1 MRKLAFLLLLL
12 AFPLNQAF
20 GQGRPIEL
28 GLDAGFQVSLT
39 DAVGE
44 FERDNITVVQV
55 PIQRFRVGFFVSDAV
70 SIEPSVGLTYLS
82 VSDQSLTE
90 LGAGLAFVYHFTS
103 DASRPR
109 VYLGA
114 GGTLDLID
122 FGDASDTQFGAG
134 ALFGVKLP
142 AGNQFAVRLEAQYVR
157 AFESDDRL
165 GASNIG
171 AFVGFSF
178 FTK

>member
-1 MRKLAFLLLLL
+1 MRYLSLVLAAMLFV
-12 AFPLNQAF
+12 ANQAF

-39 DAVGE
+39 DAVDG
-44 FERDNITVVQV
+44 FETDNVTAIQF
-55 PIQRFRVGFFVSDAV
+55 PAQRFRIGFFVSDAV
-70 SIEPSVGLTYLS
+70 SIEPSVGFTYLS
-82 VSDQSLTE
+82 VSGESLTE

-103 DASRPR
+103 DVSRPR

-114 GGTLDLID
+114 GGSLDLID
-122 FGDASDTQFGAG
+122 IGDASDAQFGAG

-142 AGNQFAVRLEAQYVR
+142 AGDQFAVRLEAQYVR

-165 GASNIG
+165 GSNIIG
-171 AFVGFSF
+171 ALVGFSF